1 MKSLHTSMK
10 KSPPL
15 SITRENPVHGNKDP
29 AQQKKKKKVPVKRI
43 VCEHTHTQALGGGR
57 LWGDAR

>member
-1 MKSLHTSMK
+1 MK